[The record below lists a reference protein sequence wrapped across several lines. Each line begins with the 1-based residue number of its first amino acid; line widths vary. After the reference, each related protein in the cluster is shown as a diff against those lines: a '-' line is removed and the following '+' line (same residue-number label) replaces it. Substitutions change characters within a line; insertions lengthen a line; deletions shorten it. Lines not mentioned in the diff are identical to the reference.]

1 MPASFSV
8 RARAGGEVLKP
19 AHRAATRSVQHLCQ
33 DLGVLPWM
41 RDAIPFIC
49 AGDDLLGI
57 GDLWLDARWCEAAGG
72 PGLAFQW
79 LGGPNFV

>member
-1 MPASFSV
+1 MPASLSV

-57 GDLWLDARWCEAAGG
+57 GDLWLDARWCVRAGE

-79 LGGPNFV
+79 EGAPNFV